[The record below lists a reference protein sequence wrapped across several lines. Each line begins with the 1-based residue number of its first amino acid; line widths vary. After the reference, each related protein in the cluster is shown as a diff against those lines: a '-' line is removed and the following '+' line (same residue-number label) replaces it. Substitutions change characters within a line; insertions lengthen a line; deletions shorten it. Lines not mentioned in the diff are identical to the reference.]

1 MDTPGLFDTDLSH
14 EEIGVIIVKAVI
26 SMHPGFSAVG
36 YVIKLGVRYT
46 DEEFAAYQRFKML
59 FGSDVINHMIVVFT
73 AGDALKPGT
82 NVDEMLKRAP
92 KKLRDVLDDCNW
104 RYVVF
109 SNMATNKEQQ
119 VQQLVQRVEAMAAV
133 NGGRPYVCSS
143 DSKIG
148 HTLEQQVGQRIRE
161 IEKQEAKAKKHFQE
175 MEQKLLKQLDQLKL
189 SKEEHE
195 REMAADYER
204 MEEERRR
211 LMQESE
217 TSLVQL
223 QQNEE
228 NKHLQLL
235 VEEERK
241 RHELEKRL
249 LEMQRSDRQRNYI
262 LQAIWGLV
270 GIAAA
275 VAADITVTSLLR
287 SQALKK

>member
-1 MDTPGLFDTDLSH
+1 MFDTDLSL

-26 SMHPGFSAVG
+26 NMHPGFNAVG

-73 AGDALKPGT
+73 AGDTLKPGT

-109 SNMATNKEQQ
+109 SNLATNKEQQ
-119 VQQLVQRVEAMAAV
+119 VQQLVQQVEAMAAV
-133 NGGRPYVCSS
+133 NGGRPYVCSNY
-143 DSKIG
+143 SKIG
-148 HTLEQQVGQRIRE
+148 DTLEQQVGQRIRE
-161 IEKQEAKAKKHFQE
+161 IEEQEAKANKHFQE
-175 MEQKLLKQLDQLKL
+175 MEQKLLKQLDELNL

-223 QQNEE
+223 PQNEE
-228 NKHLQLL
+228 RKRLQLL

-241 RHELEKRL
+241 HHELEMRL
-249 LEMQRSDRQRNYI
+249 LQMQRSDRQRNEIRETI
-262 LQAIWGLV
+262 LGLA
-270 GIAAA
+270 GIAAI
-275 VAADITVTSLLR
+275 VAADITIAV
-287 SQALKK
+287 LKK

>member
-1 MDTPGLFDTDLSH
+1 MDTPGLFDTDLSL

-26 SMHPGFSAVG
+26 SMHPGFNAVG
-36 YVIKLGVRYT
+36 YVMKLGVRYT

-73 AGDALKPGT
+73 AGDTLKPGT

-109 SNMATNKEQQ
+109 SNLATNKEQQ

-133 NGGRPYVCSS
+133 NGGRPYVCSNY
-143 DSKIG
+143 SKIG
-148 HTLEQQVGQRIRE
+148 DTLEQQVGQRIRE
-161 IEKQEAKAKKHFQE
+161 FEKQEAKAMKHFQE
-175 MEQKLLKQLDQLKL
+175 MEQELLKQLDELKL

-195 REMAADYER
+195 REMAAGCER
-204 MEEERRR
+204 LEEERRR
-211 LMQESE
+211 LMQKWE
-217 TSLVQL
+217 TSLLQL

-228 NKHLQLL
+228 IKRLQLL
-235 VEEERK
+235 VKEERK

-249 LEMQRSDRQRNYI
+249 LEMQHSDQQQNYSLRAI
-262 LQAIWGLV
+262 LAILGLV
-270 GIAAA
+270 GIAVA
-275 VAADITVTSLLR
+275 VAASI
-287 SQALKK
+287 AGAILKR

>member
-26 SMHPGFSAVG
+26 SMHPGFNAVG

-109 SNMATNKEQQ
+109 SNLATNKEQQ

-133 NGGRPYVCSS
+133 NGGRPYVCSNY
-143 DSKIG
+143 SKIG
-148 HTLEQQVGQRIRE
+148 DTLEQQVGQRIRE

-175 MEQKLLKQLDQLKL
+175 MEQELLKKLDELNL

-195 REMAADYER
+195 REMAAGYKR

-211 LMQESE
+211 LMQEWE
-217 TSLVQL
+217 TSLAQQ

-228 NKHLQLL
+228 NKRLQLL
-235 VEEERK
+235 AEEERK
-241 RHELEKRL
+241 RHELELRL
-249 LEMQRSDRQRNYI
+249 LQMQRSDRQPNHVPEAA
-262 LQAIWGLV
+262 LELAGTLAKVTAGLL
-270 GIAAA
+270 
-275 VAADITVTSLLR
+275 ITF
-287 SQALKK
+287 LKK

>member
-1 MDTPGLFDTDLSH
+1 MDTPGLFDTDLSL

-26 SMHPGFSAVG
+26 NMHPGFNAVG

-73 AGDALKPGT
+73 AGDTLKPGT

-109 SNMATNKEQQ
+109 SNLATNKEQQ

-133 NGGRPYVCSS
+133 NGGRPYVCSNY
-143 DSKIG
+143 SKIG
-148 HTLEQQVGQRIRE
+148 DTLEQQVGQRIRE
-161 IEKQEAKAKKHFQE
+161 IEEQEAKANKHFQE
-175 MEQKLLKQLDQLKL
+175 MEQKLLKQLDELNL

-223 QQNEE
+223 PQNEE
-228 NKHLQLL
+228 RKRLQLL

-241 RHELEKRL
+241 HHELEMRL
-249 LEMQRSDRQRNYI
+249 LQMQRSDRQRNEIRETI
-262 LQAIWGLV
+262 LGLA
-270 GIAAA
+270 GIAAI
-275 VAADITVTSLLR
+275 VAADITIAV
-287 SQALKK
+287 LKK

>member
-1 MDTPGLFDTDLSH
+1 
-14 EEIGVIIVKAVI
+14 
-26 SMHPGFSAVG
+26 MHPGFNAVG

-59 FGSDVINHMIVVFT
+59 FGSDVTNHMIVVFT

-109 SNMATNKEQQ
+109 SNLATNKEQQ

-133 NGGRPYVCSS
+133 NGGRPYVCSNY
-143 DSKIG
+143 SKIG
-148 HTLEQQVGQRIRE
+148 DTLEQQVGQRIRE

-175 MEQKLLKQLDQLKL
+175 MEQELLKQLDQLKL
-189 SKEEHE
+189 SKEEYD
-195 REMAADYER
+195 REMAAGYER
-204 MEEERRR
+204 LEEERRR
-211 LMQESE
+211 LMQEWE

-223 QQNEE
+223 RQNEE
-228 NKHLQLL
+228 NKRLQLL

-249 LEMQRSDRQRNYI
+249 LQMQRSDRQRNENREKI
-262 LQAIWGLV
+262 LGFV
-270 GIAAA
+270 GTAAIAAA
-275 VAADITVTSLLR
+275 HIAVAI
-287 SQALKK
+287 LKR

>member
-1 MDTPGLFDTDLSH
+1 MDTPGLFDTDLSL

-26 SMHPGFSAVG
+26 NMHPGFNAVG

-73 AGDALKPGT
+73 AGDTLKPGT

-109 SNMATNKEQQ
+109 SNLATNKEQQ
-119 VQQLVQRVEAMAAV
+119 VQQLVQQVEAMAAV
-133 NGGRPYVCSS
+133 NGGRPYVCSNY
-143 DSKIG
+143 SKIG
-148 HTLEQQVGQRIRE
+148 DTLEQQVGQRIRE
-161 IEKQEAKAKKHFQE
+161 IEEQEAKANKHFQE
-175 MEQKLLKQLDQLKL
+175 MEQKLLKQLDELKL

-195 REMAADYER
+195 REMAAGYER
-204 MEEERRR
+204 LEEEKQR
-211 LMQESE
+211 LMQEWE

-228 NKHLQLL
+228 NKRLQLL

-287 SQALKK
+287 S

>member
-1 MDTPGLFDTDLSH
+1 MFDTDLSL

-26 SMHPGFSAVG
+26 SMHPGFNAVG

-59 FGSDVINHMIVVFT
+59 FGSDVTNHMIVVFT

-109 SNMATNKEQQ
+109 SNLATNKEQQ

-133 NGGRPYVCSS
+133 NGGRPYVCSNY
-143 DSKIG
+143 SKIG
-148 HTLEQQVGQRIRE
+148 DTLEQQVGQRIRE
-161 IEKQEAKAKKHFQE
+161 FEKQEAKAMKHFQE
-175 MEQKLLKQLDQLKL
+175 MEQELLKQLDELNL

-195 REMAADYER
+195 REMAAGYKR

-211 LMQESE
+211 LMQEWE

-223 QQNEE
+223 RQNEE
-228 NKHLQLL
+228 KKRLQLL

-241 RHELEKRL
+241 RHELEVRL
-249 LEMQRSDRQRNYI
+249 LQMQRSDRKQNDIPETI
-262 LQAIWGLV
+262 LRLAGTAAI
-270 GIAAA
+270 
-275 VAADITVTSLLR
+275 VAANI
-287 SQALKK
+287 AGAILKR

>member
-1 MDTPGLFDTDLSH
+1 MDTPGLFDTDLSL

-26 SMHPGFSAVG
+26 SMHPGFNAVG

-59 FGSDVINHMIVVFT
+59 FGSDVTNHMIVVFT

-109 SNMATNKEQQ
+109 SNLATNKEQQ

-133 NGGRPYVCSS
+133 NGGRPYVCSNY
-143 DSKIG
+143 SKIG
-148 HTLEQQVGQRIRE
+148 DTLEQQVGQRNRE

-175 MEQKLLKQLDQLKL
+175 MEQELLKQLDELKL

-195 REMAADYER
+195 REMAAGCER
-204 MEEERRR
+204 LEEERRR
-211 LMQESE
+211 LMQKWE
-217 TSLVQL
+217 TSLLQL

-228 NKHLQLL
+228 IKRLQLL
-235 VEEERK
+235 VKEERK

-249 LEMQRSDRQRNYI
+249 LEMQHSDQQQNYSLRAI
-262 LQAIWGLV
+262 LAILGLV
-270 GIAAA
+270 GIAVA
-275 VAADITVTSLLR
+275 VAVTASI
-287 SQALKK
+287 AGAILKR

>member
-1 MDTPGLFDTDLSH
+1 MDTPWLFDTDLSL
-14 EEIGVIIVKAVI
+14 EAIGVIIVKAVI
-26 SMHPGFSAVG
+26 NMHPGFNAVG

-109 SNMATNKEQQ
+109 SNLATNKEQQ

-133 NGGRPYVCSS
+133 NGGRPYVCSNY
-143 DSKIG
+143 SKIG
-148 HTLEQQVGQRIRE
+148 DTLEQQVGQRIRE

-175 MEQKLLKQLDQLKL
+175 MEQELLKQLDELKL

-195 REMAADYER
+195 REMAAGYER
-204 MEEERRR
+204 LEEEKQR
-211 LMQESE
+211 LMQEWE

-228 NKHLQLL
+228 KKRLQLL

-287 SQALKK
+287 S